1 MAENI
6 IWGYARVSST
16 SQNLDRQLDA
26 LRAMGIDERYI
37 LSEKKSGKDFE
48 RPAFLSLVGTDTV
61 APSLRAGDCLVITS
75 LDRLG
80 RNYTE
85 IRNWW
90 TYIVDVLHCDIIVLD
105 MTMLNTKQADSSLDN
120 RFVSDL
126 VLQILSYVSE
136 KERNSIRERQRQGI
150 QAAMERGA
158 QLGRSRIEKPEG
170 FDEAAERWRRKEIT
184 AVDAMRELH
193 ISKYAFY
200 KLIKEEN
207 HE

>member
-1 MAENI
+1 MTKCEM
-6 IWGYARVSST
+6 WGYARVSST

-26 LRAMGIDERYI
+26 LKAAGIDERHI

-48 RPAFLSLVGTDTV
+48 RPEFHLLVGTDTS
-61 APSLRAGDCLVITS
+61 APLMRPGDCLVITS

-90 TYIVDVLHCDIIVLD
+90 KRIVEELQCDIIVLD
-105 MTMLNTKQADSSLDN
+105 MPMLNTKQASSNLDN
-120 RFVSDL
+120 RFISDL

-136 KERNSIRERQRQGI
+136 KERLSIKDRQRQGI
-150 QAAMERGA
+150 ESAMERGIKF
-158 QLGRSRIEKPEG
+158 GRKPKAKPEG
-170 FDEAAERWRRKEIT
+170 FDEVAEKWRRSEIS
-184 AVDAMRELH
+184 ASEAMRLLN

-200 KLIKEEN
+200 KYAKED
-207 HE
+207 